1 MELLKMVS
9 EIPLFHGLPPE
20 QLEEI
25 VTIMTDQTFERG
37 QTVLSEGEA
46 AEGFFVIVQGRVKI
60 FKLSPDGKEQIMHI
74 FGPGESFGEVP
85 MFTGGHFP
93 ANAETIEKSRIFFFP
108 RTAFLDLIQK
118 DPSLAMNMLAEL
130 SQRLRQLTHLVEEL
144 SLKEVPGRLSA
155 YVLFLSNGNGGA
167 DEVELDIT
175 KGQLASLLGTI
186 PETLSRILGK
196 MSSQGIITVQGRKL
210 KILDRMILENLASGR
225 KFAI

>member
-1 MELLKMVS
+1 MELLKMVA
-9 EIPLFHGLPPE
+9 EIPLFHGLQPG
-20 QLEEI
+20 QMEEI
-25 VTIMTDQTFERG
+25 VTSMADQTFERG
-37 QTVLSEGEA
+37 QPVLSEGEA
-46 AEGFFVIVQGRVKI
+46 AEGFFVLVQGRVKI
-60 FKLSPDGKEQIMHI
+60 FKLSPDGKEQILHI

-85 MFTGGHFP
+85 MFAGGHFP

-108 RTAFLDLIQK
+108 RAAFLDLIQK

-144 SLKEVPGRLSA
+144 SLKEVPGRLA
-155 YVLFLSNGNGGA
+155 AHVLYLSNGNSGA

-196 MSSQGIITVQGRKL
+196 MNTQRIIAVQGRKL
-210 KILDRMILENLASGR
+210 KILDRMTLETLAAGE
-225 KFAI
+225 KFVI